1 MAVVEFYERIE
12 GCWNDNPKAWN
23 VEKNVE
29 NVSKMWNTVANKQHV
44 YSKYSG
50 SGKNASRSV
59 TATWRSM
66 LNKFERKGPLRKSR
80 ANCKSDEEWELSIY
94 TTTAQTNTTT

>member
-1 MAVVEFYERIE
+1 MGRFMAVVEFYERIE

-23 VEKNVE
+23 VE
-29 NVSKMWNTVANKQHV
+29 NVSKMWNTVANKHV

-66 LNKFERKGPLRKSR
+66 MNKFERKRPLRKSR
-80 ANCKSDEEWELSIY
+80 ANCKSDEEWEISIY